1 MTHSYKESIK
11 PFLHD
16 EVVSTVERLK
26 LTQEQAAEILGI
38 EPRTY
43 AYFKAGKTTFSAT
56 TLLMYLS
63 RLCNN
68 YVEFFDGLKKLI
80 DTIEEY

>member
-63 RLCNN
+63 RLCKIMQNFLMHSKN
-68 YVEFFDGLKKLI
+68 LLI
-80 DTIEEY
+80 Q